1 MCTHGFQVLVH
12 ASDRPPA
19 CLLLGPP
26 GRGREGRKNAP
37 SLSLCFAPSLAA
49 PLPASPCPLG
59 QRVLHAVALAASLT
73 HPLLSNCSYTV
84 ADVCAESNGTVTAAP
99 SDGSPSPSSPT
110 TSPTSPPSLPPTSNR
125 IAARPNFNASSS
137 PTRLSERYAEAGFGV
152 LDKSMP
158 LNDAEPQDFT
168 WLFNVSGCVSK
179 LQRVQQAAISQARA
193 AKTEV
198 TDEELCG
205 NQIQMLSAQDCDEQ
219 GYAAFP
225 LEWAVLSYEVELA
238 PFRTGNAE
246 VLTLHL
252 HCRAANPMFR
262 VTCAVVF
269 LQTKRGSIHRRQM
282 ICGPA

>member
-1 MCTHGFQVLVH
+1 MCTHGFQVLVP

-19 CLLLGPP
+19 CLLIGPS
-26 GRGREGRKNAP
+26 GRGREGRRNAP
-37 SLSLCFAPSLAA
+37 SLCLSFAPCQAT

-73 HPLLSNCSYTV
+73 DPSLSNCSYVV
-84 ADVCAESNGTVTAAP
+84 ANGCAESNGTVTAAP

-110 TSPTSPPSLPPTSNR
+110 TSPTSPPSLPPTSSK
-125 IAARPNFNASSS
+125 IAARPNFDASSS

-152 LDKSMP
+152 FDKSKP

-179 LQRVQQAAISQARA
+179 LQHVQQAAISQARA
-193 AKTEV
+193 AKTVV

-205 NQIQMLSAQDCDEQ
+205 NQIQMLSAQECDEQ

-246 VLTLHL
+246 VPTLYL
-252 HCRAANPMFR
+252 GCRAANTMFR
-262 VTCAVVF
+262 LMCAVCLCRPSVAS
-269 LQTKRGSIHRRQM
+269 SIDAR
-282 ICGPA
+282 